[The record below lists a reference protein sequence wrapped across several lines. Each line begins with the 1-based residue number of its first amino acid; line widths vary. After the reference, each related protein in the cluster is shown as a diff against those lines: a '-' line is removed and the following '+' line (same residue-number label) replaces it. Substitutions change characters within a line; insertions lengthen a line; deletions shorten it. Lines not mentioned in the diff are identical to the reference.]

1 MVHVLEKG
9 YETAARYTDKFWKPY
24 DHYFII
30 AVDPNCILM
39 DDSVRGHM
47 QLIWSTKYWKARI
60 FITGWIRPVRSSD
73 LIPMEQ

>member
-39 DDSVRGHM
+39 DDSVRPHAAHLVYEVLESEDIHWM
-47 QLIWSTKYWKARI
+47 DQ
-60 FITGWIRPVRSSD
+60 PVRSSD